1 MQGHAAEKEGGTLVL
16 EAREILRVDA
26 KRPLPFPEMFIGFA

>member
-16 EAREILRVDA
+16 EARDISCQYA
-26 KRPLPFPEMFIGFA
+26 KCRLPFPEMFIGLA